1 MMKSLATILKK
12 RMLFL
17 LYENNWH
24 QNDST
29 ELPLLYMYMVIRIF
43 SLVIL
48 FSVEHFLKRG

>member
-12 RMLFL
+12 MMLFL

-48 FSVEHFLKRG
+48 FSVEHSLKRG

>member
-1 MMKSLATILKK
+1 MMKSLATILKEM
-12 RMLFL
+12 MLFL